1 MKSDGSNRH
10 HMAEDRNRSN
20 GSIYYH
26 HQTVLNLY
34 NSGIPSDII
43 ALQMDISEEQVD
55 KIIEH
60 INKEEEKKKISVK
73 QALDTPSMGS
83 FYLDAVFD
91 LESAIKD
98 TQSRVWKALKVEP
111 DFNVSTEEA
120 QKVLEKFAKSKVT
133 LVILDIA
140 LVDSTRLSMTLPVE
154 RFAAI
159 IQAFTQEM
167 SLMVTAYG
175 GYILKY
181 VGNAILSFFPDDKS
195 ADLHLSCINAV
206 NCAQSMIKI
215 MQQGINP
222 ILNQYDYP
230 EMSVRIG
237 IDVGENAV
245 VQYGWTTHIYK
256 LDNKKQILKR
266 NPRLDILG
274 YTISIAAKMSALAK
288 PNRIVIGQSVFD
300 ILDDKQKSV
309 FEALPIRSDVWS
321 YVSSNTGI
329 AYRIYGS
336 MTEEEKRTA
345 IY

>member
-1 MKSDGSNRH
+1 MS
-10 HMAEDRNRSN
+10 EDRRSN
-20 GSIYYH
+20 TSDSIYYQR
-26 HQTVLNLY
+26 QTVFNLY

-43 ALQMDISEEQVD
+43 ALQMDISEEEVD
-55 KIIEH
+55 RIVENV
-60 INKEEEKKKISVK
+60 NKEEERKKISVK

-98 TQSRVWKALKVEP
+98 TQSRVWKALKVES
-111 DFNVSTEEA
+111 DFNVSTEET
-120 QKVLEKFAKSKVT
+120 QNVLEKFAKSKVT
-133 LVILDIA
+133 LVILYIA

-154 RFAAI
+154 RFATL

-167 SLMVTAYG
+167 SLMVRAYG

-181 VGNAILSFFPDDKS
+181 VGNAILSFFPDNNSDN
-195 ADLHLSCINAV
+195 LHIPCINAV
-206 NCAQSMIKI
+206 NCAHSMIKI
-215 MQQGINP
+215 VEHGINP

-245 VQYGWTTHIYK
+245 VQYGWTTHTYK

-266 NPRLDILG
+266 KPRLDILG

-288 PNRIVIGQSVFD
+288 PNRIVIGQSVYD
-300 ILDDKQKSV
+300 ILNDKQKSV
-309 FEALPIRSDVWS
+309 FELLPIRSDVWS
-321 YVSSNTGI
+321 YVSSNTGG

-336 MTEEEKRTA
+336 MTQEEEVKEEVKRTE